1 MRALLAIGLLTAS
14 AYGASTKVPEG
25 VKVVRDLEYAQ
36 VKGVSLKLDLYRPS
50 AMPSAPMPLVIWVHG
65 GGWRN
70 GSKTNCP
77 AAWLATKGYAVA
89 SLDFRLLPEHPWPA
103 QIEDPIAAL
112 RWLRQVSGKY
122 GYDASRSAAMGG
134 SSGGHVVA
142 LWGTLPLPAEDKV
155 KAVVDLYGP
164 TDLLTM
170 PPNVL
175 SEKRTRADLAKANG
189 ALLLGGVVMDQP
201 EKARAVSALHQ
212 VSKDDASFL
221 IMHGMDDPGVPVDQS
236 ERLHAALKAAGV
248 ESTLKLIPGAGHG
261 GKEFDS
267 PESRALIQAFLDRHL
282 QRLQRTRV
290 FTWP

>member
-1 MRALLAIGLLTAS
+1 MRALLAVGLLTAS

-25 VKVVRDLEYAQ
+25 VKVLRDLEYAQ
-36 VKGVSLKLDLYRPS
+36 VKGVSLKLDLYSPS

-70 GSKTNCP
+70 GSKVNCP

-112 RWLRQVSGKY
+112 RWLHKESGKY

-142 LWGTLPLPAEDKV
+142 LWGTLTLPAEDKV

-164 TDLLTM
+164 TDILTM

-175 SEKRTRADLAKANG
+175 SGKRTRADLAKANG
-189 ALLLGGVVMDQP
+189 ALLLGGIVMDQP
-201 EKARAVSALHQ
+201 DKAKAVSALHQ
-212 VSKDDASFL
+212 VSKDDVPFL
-221 IMHGMDDPGVPVDQS
+221 ILHGTADPGVPVDQS

-267 PESRALIQAFLDRHL
+267 PESRALIQAFLDKHL
-282 QRLQRTRV
+282 HR
-290 FTWP
+290 

>member
-1 MRALLAIGLLTAS
+1 MRAVFAVGLLAVT
-14 AYGASTKVPEG
+14 AYGAATKVPEG
-25 VKVVRDLEYAQ
+25 VEVLRDLEYAQ
-36 VKGVSLKLDLYRPS
+36 AKGVSLKLDLYRPS
-50 AMPSAPMPLVIWVHG
+50 AKPSAPMPLVIWVHG

-70 GSKTNCP
+70 GSKANCP

-112 RWLRQVSGKY
+112 RWLRQESGKY
-122 GYDASRSAAMGG
+122 GFDAERSAAMGG
-134 SSGGHVVA
+134 SSGGHVVS
-142 LWGTLPLPAEDKV
+142 LWGTLSLPASDKV

-201 EKARAVSALHQ
+201 EKAKAVSALHQ
-212 VSKDDASFL
+212 VSKDDVPFL
-221 IMHGMDDPGVPVDQS
+221 ILHGTADPGVPVDQS

-248 ESTLKLIPGAGHG
+248 ESTLKLLPGAGHG

-267 PESRALIQAFLDRHL
+267 TESRTLIQGFLDKYLKR
-282 QRLQRTRV
+282 
-290 FTWP
+290 

>member
-1 MRALLAIGLLTAS
+1 MRALLAVGLLATS
-14 AYGASTKVPEG
+14 AYGAVTKVPEG
-25 VKVVRDLEYAQ
+25 VEVLRDLEYAQ
-36 VKGVSLKLDLYRPS
+36 AKGVSLKLDLYRPS
-50 AMPSAPMPLVIWVHG
+50 AKSSAPMPLVIWVHG
-65 GGWRN
+65 GGWSK
-70 GSKTNCP
+70 GSKANCP
-77 AAWLATKGYAVA
+77 AAWLAAKGYAVA

-112 RWLRQVSGKY
+112 HWLRKESAKY
-122 GYDASRSAAMGG
+122 GFDAERSAAMGG

-142 LWGTLPLPAEDKV
+142 LWGTLSLPAEDKV

-175 SEKRTRADLAKANG
+175 STQRTRAELAKANG
-189 ALLLGGVVMDQP
+189 ALLLGGIVMDQP
-201 EKARAVSALHQ
+201 EKAKAVSALHQ
-212 VSKDDASFL
+212 VSQDDASFL

-248 ESTLKLIPGAGHG
+248 ESTLKLLPGAGHG

-267 PESRALIQAFLDRHL
+267 AESRTLILAFLDKHL
-282 QRLQRTRV
+282 RR
-290 FTWP
+290 

>member
-25 VKVVRDLEYAQ
+25 VKVVLDLEYAQ

-282 QRLQRTRV
+282 KR
-290 FTWP
+290 

>member
-25 VKVVRDLEYAQ
+25 VKVLRDLEYAQ

-65 GGWRN
+65 GGWSN
-70 GSKTNCP
+70 GTKTNCP

-282 QRLQRTRV
+282 QR
-290 FTWP
+290 

>member
-1 MRALLAIGLLTAS
+1 MRALLAVGLLTAS

-25 VKVVRDLEYAQ
+25 VKVLRDLEYAQ

-70 GSKTNCP
+70 GSKANCP

-112 RWLRQVSGKY
+112 RWLHKESGKY

-142 LWGTLPLPAEDKV
+142 LWGTLTLPAEDKV

-175 SEKRTRADLAKANG
+175 SGKRTRADLAKANG
-189 ALLLGGVVMDQP
+189 ALLLGGIVMDQP
-201 EKARAVSALHQ
+201 DKAKAVSALHQ
-212 VSKDDASFL
+212 VSKDDVPFL
-221 IMHGMDDPGVPVDQS
+221 ILHGTADPGVPVDQS

-267 PESRALIQAFLDRHL
+267 PESRALIQAFLDKHL
-282 QRLQRTRV
+282 HR
-290 FTWP
+290 

>member
-1 MRALLAIGLLTAS
+1 MSKLLSIGLLLAVS
-14 AYGASTKVPEG
+14 LGAAPKVPEG
-25 VKVVRDLEYAQ
+25 VEVLRDLEYAQ
-36 VKGVSLKLDLYRPS
+36 VKGVGLKLDLYRPS
-50 AMPSAPMPLVIWVHG
+50 AKPSAPMPLVIWVHG

-70 GSKTNCP
+70 GSKANCP

-89 SLDFRLLPEHPWPA
+89 SLDFRLLPDHPWPA

-112 RWLRQVSGKY
+112 RWLRKESGRY
-122 GYDASRSAAMGG
+122 GFDAERTAAMGG

-142 LWGTLPLPAEDKV
+142 LWGTLTLPAEDKV
-155 KAVVDLYGP
+155 KAVVDWYGP

-175 SEKRTRADLAKANG
+175 SEKRTRAELAKANG

-201 EKARAVSALHQ
+201 EKAKAVSALHQ
-212 VSKDDASFL
+212 VSKDDVPFL
-221 IMHGMDDPGVPVDQS
+221 IMHGTADTSVPVDQS

-248 ESTLKLIPGAGHG
+248 ESTLKLLPGAGHG

-267 PESRALIQAFLDRHL
+267 PESRALIQAFLDKHL
-282 QRLQRTRV
+282 KR
-290 FTWP
+290 

>member
-1 MRALLAIGLLTAS
+1 MRALLAIGLLAVS
-14 AYGASTKVPEG
+14 AYGAATKVSEG
-25 VKVVRDLEYAQ
+25 VEVLRDLEYAQ

-50 AMPSAPMPLVIWVHG
+50 AMPSAAMPLVIWVHG
-65 GGWRN
+65 GGWSK

-77 AAWLATKGYAVA
+77 AVWLATKGYAVA

-112 RWLRQVSGKY
+112 RWLRQESGKY
-122 GYDASRSAAMGG
+122 GYDAERSAAMGG

-175 SEKRTRADLAKANG
+175 SEKRTRAELAKANG
-189 ALLLGGVVMDQP
+189 ALLLGGIVMDQP
-201 EKARAVSALHQ
+201 AKAKAVSALHQ
-212 VSKDDASFL
+212 VTKDDVPFL

-248 ESTLKLIPGAGHG
+248 ESTLKLLPGAGHG

-267 PESRALIQAFLDRHL
+267 AESRALIQAFLDKHL
-282 QRLQRTRV
+282 KR
-290 FTWP
+290 

>member
-1 MRALLAIGLLTAS
+1 MRAVLAVGLFAVS
-14 AYGASTKVPEG
+14 AYGAATKVPEG
-25 VKVVRDLEYAQ
+25 VEVLRDLEYAQ
-36 VKGVSLKLDLYRPS
+36 AKGVSLKLDLYRPS
-50 AMPSAPMPLVIWVHG
+50 AKPSAPMPVVIWVHG

-70 GSKTNCP
+70 GSKANCP
-77 AAWLATKGYAVA
+77 AAWLATQGYAVA

-112 RWLRQVSGKY
+112 RWLRQESGKY
-122 GYDASRSAAMGG
+122 GFDAERSAAMGG

-142 LWGTLPLPAEDKV
+142 LWGTLSLPASDKV

-201 EKARAVSALHQ
+201 EKAKAVSALHQ
-212 VSKDDASFL
+212 VSKDDVPFL
-221 IMHGMDDPGVPVDQS
+221 ILHGTADPGVPVDQS

-248 ESTLKLIPGAGHG
+248 ESTLKLLPGAGHG

-267 PESRALIQAFLDRHL
+267 TESRTLIQGFLDKYLKR
-282 QRLQRTRV
+282 
-290 FTWP
+290 

>member
-1 MRALLAIGLLTAS
+1 MRTLLAVGLLATS
-14 AYGASTKVPEG
+14 AYGAVTKVPEG
-25 VKVVRDLEYAQ
+25 VEVLRDLEYAQ
-36 VKGVSLKLDLYRPS
+36 AKGVSLKLDLYRPS
-50 AMPSAPMPLVIWVHG
+50 AKSSAPMPLVIWVHG
-65 GGWRN
+65 GGWSK
-70 GSKTNCP
+70 GSKANCP

-112 RWLRQVSGKY
+112 RWLRKESAKY
-122 GYDASRSAAMGG
+122 GFDAERSAAMGG

-142 LWGTLPLPAEDKV
+142 LWGTLSLPAEDKV

-201 EKARAVSALHQ
+201 EKAKAVSALHQ
-212 VSKDDASFL
+212 VSKDDVPFL
-221 IMHGMDDPGVPVDQS
+221 ILHGAADPGVPVDQS

-248 ESTLKLIPGAGHG
+248 ESTLKLLPGAGHG
-261 GKEFDS
+261 GAAFDS
-267 PESRALIQAFLDRHL
+267 PESRELIQSFLDRHL
-282 QRLQRTRV
+282 KR
-290 FTWP
+290 

>member
-1 MRALLAIGLLTAS
+1 MRALLAVGLLAVT
-14 AYGASTKVPEG
+14 AYGAATKVPEG
-25 VKVVRDLEYAQ
+25 VEVLRDLEYAQ
-36 VKGVSLKLDLYRPS
+36 AKGVSLKLDLYRPS
-50 AMPSAPMPLVIWVHG
+50 AKPSAPMPLVIWVHG

-70 GSKTNCP
+70 GSKANCP
-77 AAWLATKGYAVA
+77 AAWLATEGYAVA

-103 QIEDPIAAL
+103 QIEDPVAAL
-112 RWLRQVSGKY
+112 RWLRQESGKY
-122 GYDASRSAAMGG
+122 GFDAERSAAMGG

-142 LWGTLPLPAEDKV
+142 LWGTLTLPPGDKV
-155 KAVVDLYGP
+155 KAVVDWYGP

-201 EKARAVSALHQ
+201 QKAKAVSALHQ
-212 VSKDDASFL
+212 VSKDDVPFL
-221 IMHGMDDPGVPVDQS
+221 ILHGTADPGVPVDQS

-248 ESTLKLIPGAGHG
+248 ESTLKLLPGAGHG

-267 PESRALIQAFLDRHL
+267 TESRTLIQGFLDKYLKR
-282 QRLQRTRV
+282 
-290 FTWP
+290 

>member
-1 MRALLAIGLLTAS
+1 MRAVLAVGLLAVS
-14 AYGASTKVPEG
+14 AYGAATKVPEG
-25 VKVVRDLEYAQ
+25 VEVLRDLEYAQ
-36 VKGVSLKLDLYRPS
+36 AKGVSLKLDLYRPS
-50 AMPSAPMPLVIWVHG
+50 AKPSAPMPLVIWVHG

-70 GSKTNCP
+70 GSKANCP
-77 AAWLATKGYAVA
+77 AAWLATKGY
-89 SLDFRLLPEHPWPA
+89 RLLPEHPWPA

-112 RWLRQVSGKY
+112 RWLRQESGKY
-122 GYDASRSAAMGG
+122 GFDAERSAAMGG

-142 LWGTLPLPAEDKV
+142 LWGTLSLPASDKV

-201 EKARAVSALHQ
+201 QKAKAVSALHQ
-212 VSKDDASFL
+212 VSKDDVPFL
-221 IMHGMDDPGVPVDQS
+221 ILHGTADPGVPVDQS

-248 ESTLKLIPGAGHG
+248 ESTLKLLPGAGHG

-267 PESRALIQAFLDRHL
+267 TESRTLIQGFLDKYLKR
-282 QRLQRTRV
+282 
-290 FTWP
+290 

>member
-1 MRALLAIGLLTAS
+1 MRALLAVGLLTAS

-25 VKVVRDLEYAQ
+25 VKVLRDLEYAK

-70 GSKTNCP
+70 GSKVNCP

-103 QIEDPIAAL
+103 QIEDQIAAL
-112 RWLRQVSGKY
+112 RWLHKESGKY

-142 LWGTLPLPAEDKV
+142 LWGTLTLPAEDKV

-175 SEKRTRADLAKANG
+175 SGKRTRADLAKANG
-189 ALLLGGVVMDQP
+189 ALLLGGIVMDQP
-201 EKARAVSALHQ
+201 DKAKAVSALHQ
-212 VSKDDASFL
+212 VSKDDVPFL
-221 IMHGMDDPGVPVDQS
+221 ILHGTADPGVPVDQS

-248 ESTLKLIPGAGHG
+248 E
-261 GKEFDS
+261 
-267 PESRALIQAFLDRHL
+267 
-282 QRLQRTRV
+282 
-290 FTWP
+290 

>member
-1 MRALLAIGLLTAS
+1 MRALLAVGLLAAS

-25 VKVVRDLEYAQ
+25 VNVLRDLEYAQ
-36 VKGVSLKLDLYRPS
+36 VKGLSLKLDLYRP
-50 AMPSAPMPLVIWVHG
+50 ATKPSAPMPLVIWVHG

-70 GSKTNCP
+70 GSKANCP

-103 QIEDPIAAL
+103 QIEDPVAAL
-112 RWLRQVSGKY
+112 RWLRQESGKY
-122 GYDASRSAAMGG
+122 GFDSERSAAMGG

-142 LWGTLPLPAEDKV
+142 LWGTLSLPASDKV

-201 EKARAVSALHQ
+201 EKAKAVSALHQ
-212 VSKDDASFL
+212 VSKDDVPFL
-221 IMHGMDDPGVPVDQS
+221 ILHGTADPGVPVDQS
-236 ERLHAALKAAGV
+236 ERLHAAFKAAGV
-248 ESTLKLIPGAGHG
+248 ESTLKLLPGAGHG

-267 PESRALIQAFLDRHL
+267 TESRALIQGFLDKHL
-282 QRLQRTRV
+282 KR
-290 FTWP
+290 

>member
-1 MRALLAIGLLTAS
+1 MRTLLAVALLTAS

-25 VKVVRDLEYAQ
+25 VELLRDLEYAQ
-36 VKGVSLKLDLYRPS
+36 VKGLSLKLDLYRP
-50 AMPSAPMPLVIWVHG
+50 ATKPSAPMPLVIWVHG

-70 GSKTNCP
+70 GSKANCP

-112 RWLRQVSGKY
+112 RWLRQESGKY

-142 LWGTLPLPAEDKV
+142 LWGTLSLPAEDKV

-175 SEKRTRADLAKANG
+175 SEKRTRTELAKANG

-201 EKARAVSALHQ
+201 EKAKAVSALHQ
-212 VSKDDASFL
+212 VSKDDVPFL
-221 IMHGMDDPGVPVDQS
+221 ILHGAADPGVPVDQS

-248 ESTLKLIPGAGHG
+248 ESTLKLLPGAGHG

-267 PESRALIQAFLDRHL
+267 TESRALIQGFLDKHL
-282 QRLQRTRV
+282 KR
-290 FTWP
+290 

>member
-1 MRALLAIGLLTAS
+1 MRSWLALGCLLAAPLAAAPKL
-14 AYGASTKVPEG
+14 PDG
-25 VKVVRDLEYAQ
+25 VEVIRDLEYAQ
-36 VKGVSLKLDLYRPS
+36 AKGVSLKLDLYRPS
-50 AMPSAPMPLVIWVHG
+50 ARPSAPMPLVIWVHG

-70 GSKTNCP
+70 GSKANCP
-77 AAWLATKGYAVA
+77 AAWLAAKGYAVA

-103 QIEDPIAAL
+103 QIEDPVSAL
-112 RWLRQVSGKY
+112 RWLRQESGKY

-142 LWGTLPLPAEDKV
+142 LWGTLSLPAEDKV

-189 ALLLGGVVMDQP
+189 ALLLGGIVMDQP
-201 EKARAVSALHQ
+201 EKAKAVSALHQ
-212 VSKDDASFL
+212 VSKDDVPFL
-221 IMHGMDDPGVPVDQS
+221 ILHGTADPGVPVDQS
-236 ERLHAALKAAGV
+236 ERLHAALRAAGV
-248 ESTLKLIPGAGHG
+248 ESTLKLLPGAGHG

-267 PESRALIQAFLDRHL
+267 PESRALIQTFLDRHL
-282 QRLQRTRV
+282 KR
-290 FTWP
+290 